1 MVHARPSHRPS
12 HRPSRRSPGGFRK
25 PLLLLATAGLVLVS
39 GCGSD
44 SQGRPLA
51 AGTPRQG
58 GALTVL
64 LPGEARGLDPF
75 SASYI
80 NVTDGNRMAALYD
93 MLVWTNP
100 STGSVEPQV
109 ADRLTAKDATSK
121 TWQLVLRP
129 GIKFTDG
136 EPYDAAAVKANWDL
150 HADPAVQSVQ
160 RAAAAGLMTRVVD
173 PLTLEVTLP
182 QPNANFDRMVA
193 RHLSFIASPK
203 AIAGG
208 KLAENPVGAGPFMLR
223 AGNWV
228 KNQTLTLDRNP
239 GYWKSGAPYLDRV
252 VFKVDP
258 DPMHEVAAIK
268 DGEADVTITVDPLAA
283 AAAERDGLGTSQML
297 LSGGQMLSFNT
308 AKGPFAQSEARR
320 AVAYALSGE
329 TINNEVFQGTGTVA
343 RGIFGANTPL
353 ASIQLAAPG
362 NDPATAAQLF
372 DQVTAGGTRQL
383 AATLII
389 PDTPATVRIAEYVRT
404 TLNKY
409 PGVSISVEALDLP
422 TFIHRANVEQR
433 FDVKVDQ
440 VWLDDPEPGLF
451 GLLSGGNAG
460 NCCFYNDPEV
470 NDALTDARQT
480 SDVEARRNA
489 YTRVQVALNRDMPM
503 WVYQEAV
510 AVGVF
515 SSKVTGVQMFND
527 GVFMFDRIGM
537 KR

>member
-1 MVHARPSHRPS
+1 MVHARPSHLP
-12 HRPSRRSPGGFRK
+12 PRRSPGGIRK
-25 PLLLLATAGLVLVS
+25 SLVLLAAAGLVLIA

-44 SQGRPLA
+44 SKGTPLA

-58 GALTVL
+58 GSMTIL

-100 STGSVEPQV
+100 ATGSVHPQV
-109 ADRLTAKDATSK
+109 ADRLAPRDATAK
-121 TWQLVLRP
+121 TWVLTLRS
-129 GIKFTDG
+129 GIRFSDG
-136 EPYDAAAVKANWDL
+136 EPYDAAAVKANWDR
-150 HADPAVQSVQ
+150 HADPATQSVQ
-160 RAAAAGLMTRVVD
+160 RAAAAGLVTRVLD
-173 PLTLEVTLP
+173 PLNLEVTLP
-182 QPNANFDRMVA
+182 EPNANFDRMVA

-208 KLAENPVGAGPFMLR
+208 RLAENPVGAGPFILR
-223 AGNWV
+223 PGNWV

-239 GYWKSGAPYLDRV
+239 GYWKTGAPYLDRV

-258 DPMHEVAAIK
+258 DPMHGIAAIE
-268 DGEADVTITVDPLAA
+268 DDAADATVTVDPLAA
-283 AAAERDGLGTSQML
+283 DAAKRAGLGSASL
-297 LSGGQMLSFNT
+297 SLSGGQMLSFNT
-308 AKGPFAQSEARR
+308 AKGPFADADARR
-320 AVAYALSGE
+320 AVAYALSGK
-329 TINNEVFQGTGTVA
+329 TINDQIFQGTGTVA
-343 RGIFGANTPL
+343 RGIFGANSSL
-353 ASIQLAAPG
+353 ASIQLVAPG
-362 NDPATAAQLF
+362 DNPAEAAKLF
-372 DQVTAGGTRQL
+372 DKVTAGGTRRL
-383 AATLII
+383 TATLII
-389 PDTPATVRIAEYVRT
+389 PNTPATVRIAEYVRS
-404 TLNKY
+404 TLAKY
-409 PGVSISVEALDLP
+409 PGVEITVEPLDLP
-422 TFIHRANVEQR
+422 AFIHRSNVEQR

-460 NCCFYNDPEV
+460 NCCFYDDPGV
-470 NDALTDARQT
+470 NQALSDARRT
-480 SDVEARRNA
+480 ADDGARRDA
-489 YTRVQVALNRDMPM
+489 YTKVQVALNRDMPM

-515 SSKVTGVQMFND
+515 SSDVTGVQMFND

>member
-1 MVHARPSHRPS
+1 MVHARPSHHPS
-12 HRPSRRSPGGFRK
+12 HGTSRRFPGGFRK
-25 PLLLLATAGLVLVS
+25 PLLLLAAAGLVLVS

-44 SQGRPLA
+44 SPDRPLA
-51 AGTPRQG
+51 AGTPKQG

-109 ADRLTAKDATSK
+109 ADRLAPTDSTSK
-121 TWQLVLRP
+121 TWMLTLRP

-136 EPYDAAAVKANWDL
+136 EPYDAAAVKTNWDL

-160 RAAAAGLMTRVVD
+160 RAAAAGLVTRVVD
-173 PLTLEVTLP
+173 PLNLEVTLP
-182 QPNANFDRMVA
+182 RANANFDRMVA

-203 AIAGG
+203 AVAGG

-223 AGNWV
+223 PGNWV
-228 KNQTLTLDRNP
+228 RNQTLTLDRNP
-239 GYWKSGAPYLDRV
+239 GYWKTGAPYLDRV

-258 DPMHEVAAIK
+258 DPMHGVSAVE
-268 DGEADVTITVDPLAA
+268 DGAGDATITVDPLAA
-283 AAAERDGLGTSQML
+283 DAAKRGGLGTAPMQ

-308 AKGPFAQSEARR
+308 AKGAFAQADARR

-329 TINNEVFQGTGTVA
+329 TINNEIFRGTGTVA

-353 ASIQLAAPG
+353 ASLQLVAPG
-362 NDPATAAQLF
+362 NNPAEAARLF
-372 DQVTAGGTRQL
+372 DRVTAGGTRPL
-383 AATLII
+383 TATLII
-389 PDTPATVRIAEYVRT
+389 PNTPATVRIAEYVRT
-404 TLNKY
+404 TLGKY
-409 PGVSISVEALDLP
+409 PGVNIGVEALDLP
-422 TFIHRANVEQR
+422 TFIYRSNVEQR
-433 FDVKVDQ
+433 FDFKVDQ

-460 NCCFYNDPEV
+460 NCCFYDNPEV
-470 NDALTDARQT
+470 NEALVDGRQ
-480 SDVEARRNA
+480 SADSGARRDA

-515 SSKVTGVQMFND
+515 SSKVTGVQLFND